1 MLSRAEPRTIPA
13 VLSCGTKN
21 CSSVTKAVEHFQTL
35 YPTAGAEGAA
45 KSILRRVGD
54 CVSGCGEAG
63 EFEAEDPKPKPGGIP
78 LASLSGREAR
88 GVLGTGGRPR
98 GPRSEMS
105 DVSGFHVK
113 DVMDMD
119 LDELIQKYN
128 RIVRAAG
135 LLRYMLEADHRLTEE
150 PEQKTWTLV
159 RQAEYQ
165 EFQAWK
171 RHKMWCCLRD
181 ARDTRCL
188 LHCPWRPPRLFCA
201 LQTFRVLSPDSAL
214 VTITVFAAL
223 NMRSMSQAMPPRPP
237 PPQYPPQYPV
247 PYQPPQYGQ
256 QYGQYGQRYGQMYG
270 QQPQYQDEEWEE
282 PGMKAEWDPDR
293 IPPPP
298 PQHYQQHHPP
308 PPPPQPQQLH
318 PPPPPPQDAP
328 VAPSPQ
334 DAPVVPEEAGPMD
347 DLPIKQEEVEEPKLD
362 SGEPGHRCVPR
373 VVFVPRVV
381 SRCVPGA
388 IASCS
393 IRFARSS
400 RCPPACPW

>member
-1 MLSRAEPRTIPA
+1 MRQDLGLAATMLSRAEPRTIQA

-45 KSILRRVGD
+45 NSILRRVGD

-128 RIVRAAG
+128 RTVRAARV
-135 LLRYMLEADHRLTEE
+135 LRYMLEADHGLLEE

-171 RHKMWCCLRD
+171 RHKVWCCLRD

-188 LHCPWRPPRLFCA
+188 LHCP
-201 LQTFRVLSPDSAL
+201 
-214 VTITVFAAL
+214 
-223 NMRSMSQAMPPRPP
+223 
-237 PPQYPPQYPV
+237 
-247 PYQPPQYGQ
+247 
-256 QYGQYGQRYGQMYG
+256 
-270 QQPQYQDEEWEE
+270 
-282 PGMKAEWDPDR
+282 
-293 IPPPP
+293 
-298 PQHYQQHHPP
+298 
-308 PPPPQPQQLH
+308 
-318 PPPPPPQDAP
+318 
-328 VAPSPQ
+328 
-334 DAPVVPEEAGPMD
+334 
-347 DLPIKQEEVEEPKLD
+347 
-362 SGEPGHRCVPR
+362 
-373 VVFVPRVV
+373 
-381 SRCVPGA
+381 
-388 IASCS
+388 
-393 IRFARSS
+393 
-400 RCPPACPW
+400 

>member
-1 MLSRAEPRTIPA
+1 
-13 VLSCGTKN
+13 
-21 CSSVTKAVEHFQTL
+21 
-35 YPTAGAEGAA
+35 
-45 KSILRRVGD
+45 
-54 CVSGCGEAG
+54 
-63 EFEAEDPKPKPGGIP
+63 
-78 LASLSGREAR
+78 
-88 GVLGTGGRPR
+88 
-98 GPRSEMS
+98 
-105 DVSGFHVK
+105 
-113 DVMDMD
+113 MDMD

-128 RIVRAAG
+128 RTVRAAG
-135 LLRYMLEADHRLTEE
+135 LLRYMLEADHGLTEE

-171 RHKMWCCLRD
+171 RHKVWCCLRD

-188 LHCPWRPPRLFCA
+188 LHCPWRPPCLFCA

-308 PPPPQPQQLH
+308 PPPP
-318 PPPPPPQDAP
+318 
-328 VAPSPQ
+328 
-334 DAPVVPEEAGPMD
+334 
-347 DLPIKQEEVEEPKLD
+347 
-362 SGEPGHRCVPR
+362 
-373 VVFVPRVV
+373 
-381 SRCVPGA
+381 
-388 IASCS
+388 
-393 IRFARSS
+393 
-400 RCPPACPW
+400 